1 MMLQDKHFIVIGT
14 GNIGC
19 ILVRR
24 LLAAGVQADHLAI
37 CDTDTEHRDRASR
50 EFGVQAVA
58 LQDEIP
64 CRADAV
70 LIATTPDGALEVLRT
85 IAPRLHKGQVVI
97 CFASAFPLSHLEELA
112 PAGVCVA
119 RVITNTPSMVGAGI
133 NPVVYGHCISDNMR
147 ALVAAIMATLGDSI
161 AVHDEQ
167 MNWCYA
173 LTAAAMRALL
183 PVVEGMSQAGI
194 DAGLSSSDARRI
206 AAQVLHGTAELVMH
220 TDMSFDELKAL
231 TPMQVVD
238 EALVARLFRDAAH
251 AAKDKADQN
260 EHRLFG

>member
-1 MMLQDKHFIVIGT
+1 MMLQDKHFVIIGT
-14 GNIGC
+14 GNIGR

-24 LLAAGVQADHLAI
+24 LLTAGVHANHLAI
-37 CDTDTEHRDRASR
+37 CDADPDHRERVSR

-58 LQDEIP
+58 LQDEMP
-64 CRADAV
+64 SQADAV
-70 LIATTPDGALEVLRT
+70 LIATPPDNVLEVLRT
-85 IAPRLHKGQVVI
+85 IAPHLHKGQVVI
-97 CFASAFPLSHLEELA
+97 SFASAFPLSHLEELA
-112 PAGVCVA
+112 PAGVCVT
-119 RVITNTPSMVGAGI
+119 RVITNTPSMVGSGI
-133 NPVVYGHCISDNMR
+133 NPVAYGHCVSDDTR
-147 ALVAAIMATLGDSI
+147 ALVSAIMATLGDSI

-206 AAQVLHGTAELVMH
+206 AAEVLRGTAELVLH

-231 TPMQVVD
+231 TPLQIVD